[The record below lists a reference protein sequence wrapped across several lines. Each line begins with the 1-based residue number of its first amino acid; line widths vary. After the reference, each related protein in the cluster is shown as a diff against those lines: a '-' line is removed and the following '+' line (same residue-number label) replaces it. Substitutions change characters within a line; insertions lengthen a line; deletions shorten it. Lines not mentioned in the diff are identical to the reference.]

1 MLDAQEADDLFAY
14 PDGLPEEWRSFRVS
28 RMTALITRLHATVKR
43 ERPGALVS
51 MAVAPDLGEARQS
64 RLQDWGAWLEAGLA
78 DAVCPMA
85 YTTESARFA
94 EQIAA
99 VRNVAGSRAVWA
111 GIGAYRLS
119 PQETIDN
126 ILTARRLGVSGVVL
140 FSYDSLTNAQQAAP
154 DYLSLVG
161 RAAFTAP
168 QPATSGSR

>member
-1 MLDAQEADDLFAY
+1 
-14 PDGLPEEWRSFRVS
+14 
-28 RMTALITRLHATVKR
+28 MTALINRLQATVKR
-43 ERPGALVS
+43 QRPGTLVS
-51 MAVAPDLGEARQS
+51 VAVAPDLREARQL

-99 VRNVAGSRAVWA
+99 ARDAAGSRAVWA
-111 GIGAYRLS
+111 GIGSYRLS
-119 PQETIDN
+119 PKETIDN

-140 FSYDSLTNAQQAAP
+140 FSYDSLTNAQQTSP

-168 QPATSGSR
+168 PPVSSGSR